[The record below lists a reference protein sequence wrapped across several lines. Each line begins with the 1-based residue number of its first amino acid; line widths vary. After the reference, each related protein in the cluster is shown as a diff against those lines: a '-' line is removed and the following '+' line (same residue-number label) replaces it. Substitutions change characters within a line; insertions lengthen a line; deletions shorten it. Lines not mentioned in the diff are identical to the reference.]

1 MCTCILESSSTSTFC
16 VIKMMLILL
25 LSYQKALVTCTYKSL
40 IEFFHGTFIFV
51 TSSSNTNRLK
61 YSHWLWKTNSGIL
74 SVNRHNYRLCVVYIF
89 WSVNVILL
97 QEHGTQ
103 EYTQDDLEHEMALE
117 KEKLPQIPTYTETG
131 TISGITS
138 LCFNSMGYIVS
149 IFNIQNFAV
158 GLIVRSVS
166 RYRTFFHVLRR
177 LLFVLCV
184 YLLKKKIYNW
194 LRYWIVVVVLV
205 FCIRN

>member
-1 MCTCILESSSTSTFC
+1 M
-16 VIKMMLILL
+16 
-25 LSYQKALVTCTYKSL
+25 
-40 IEFFHGTFIFV
+40 
-51 TSSSNTNRLK
+51 
-61 YSHWLWKTNSGIL
+61 
-74 SVNRHNYRLCVVYIF
+74 
-89 WSVNVILL
+89 L

-184 YLLKKKIYNW
+184 YLLKKKIYYW
-194 LRYWIVVVVLV
+194 LRYGIVVVVLV

>member
-1 MCTCILESSSTSTFC
+1 
-16 VIKMMLILL
+16 
-25 LSYQKALVTCTYKSL
+25 
-40 IEFFHGTFIFV
+40 
-51 TSSSNTNRLK
+51 
-61 YSHWLWKTNSGIL
+61 
-74 SVNRHNYRLCVVYIF
+74 
-89 WSVNVILL
+89 
-97 QEHGTQ
+97 
-103 EYTQDDLEHEMALE
+103 MALE

-131 TISGITS
+131 AISGITS

-184 YLLKKKIYNW
+184 YLLKKKIYYW
-194 LRYWIVVVVLV
+194 LRY
-205 FCIRN
+205 